1 MRLAK
6 ALLAASCVVT
16 LAGCDLAPPYHQP
29 AVAVPAAFKEAIA
42 TKGAEHARPGPWQP
56 ARPADAAPRGPWW
69 EAFDD
74 PELNRLEVQIEVGNQ
89 TLAATLAVYNQARA
103 FAQEAEAGLYPTVG
117 LGGTISTN
125 KQSSHRPL
133 RSANQ
138 PSYYGA
144 NTIDAQADYEVDVW
158 GRVRDFVAAGK
169 ASAQASDA
177 DLAEIRLSLHA
188 ELADDYVTLRGLDEQ
203 IKLLRD
209 TVNAYGQALTLVRNR
224 FRGDIA
230 SGVDVAQAETQLE
243 SAKSQ
248 ISDVMSRRQ
257 LLEHAIATL
266 IGQPAPAVSLATSAV
281 PMAQP
286 EVPPGLPSTLLQRRP
301 DVAAA
306 ERQVASANQLVGVAE
321 AAFYPTF
328 SLNVVGGLQNTGL
341 NLLSLPLA
349 FWSLGPSVSLPVFEG
364 GLRRAELAGAK
375 AAFEAAAARYRGTV
389 LNAFQDVEDNLAL
402 LHWLRQAAKD
412 EDAAVSAARRSVNM
426 ALTLYRD
433 GAVNYLQVVTA
444 QTAALSAEQTALD
457 LHTRRLQASIGLIR
471 ATGGGWTTA
480 DLPSEKAL

>member
-1 MRLAK
+1 VIVAGCM
-6 ALLAASCVVT
+6 AA
-16 LAGCDLAPPYHQP
+16 LAGCDLAPPYHP
-29 AVAVPAAFKEAIA
+29 PVVSVPAAFKEIA
-42 TKGAEHARPGPWQP
+42 DKPTEHGRTGPWQP
-56 ARPADAAPRGPWW
+56 ARPSDTAPRGPWW
-69 EAFDD
+69 EVYDD
-74 PELNRLEVQIEVGNQ
+74 PELNRLEAQIEVGNQ

-117 LGGTISTN
+117 IGGTISTN

-133 RSANQ
+133 RSPNQ

-144 NTIDAQADYEVDVW
+144 NTIEGQANYELDVW

-169 ASAQASDA
+169 AAAQASDA
-177 DLAEIRLSLHA
+177 DLEEIRLSLHA

-203 IKLLRD
+203 VRLLQD
-209 TVNAYGQALTLVRNR
+209 TVNAYERALALVRNR

-230 SGVDVAQAETQLE
+230 SGVDVAQAETQLD
-243 SAKSQ
+243 SAKTQ

-257 LLEHAIATL
+257 LLEHAIAAL
-266 IGQPAPAVSLATSAV
+266 IGQPAPAFTLAETAAPISL
-281 PMAQP
+281 P
-286 EVPPGLPSTLLQRRP
+286 EVPSGLPSTLLQRRP
-301 DVAAA
+301 DIAAA

-321 AAFYPTF
+321 AAFYPSF
-328 SLNVVGGLQNTGL
+328 SLNLVGGLQSTDL

-375 AAFEAAAARYRGTV
+375 AAFEAAASRYRATV

-402 LHWLRQAAKD
+402 LRWLRQAAKD
-412 EDAAVSAARRSVNM
+412 EGAAVSAARRSVSM

-471 ATGGGWTTA
+471 ATGGGWSTA
-480 DLPSEKAL
+480 DLPPEKAL